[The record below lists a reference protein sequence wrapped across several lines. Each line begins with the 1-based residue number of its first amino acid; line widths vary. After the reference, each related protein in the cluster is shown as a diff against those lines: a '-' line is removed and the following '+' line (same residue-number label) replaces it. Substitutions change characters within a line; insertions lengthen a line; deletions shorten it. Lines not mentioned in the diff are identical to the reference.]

1 MAEGIDYRTDG
12 LIVVNVE
19 GKPHQLRRPKL
30 REYRQLRGALI
41 AAQEKVRQLNLEAI
55 ELAAREQS
63 GERVDDEQWDLIE
76 TAITEITGP
85 WMQTA
90 FRDLA
95 DRQMPDDLE
104 DWPSWLIADMST
116 PSSFLAHWATTP
128 LVPGGNPP
136 KKRDL

>member
-1 MAEGIDYRTDG
+1 MAEGIDYRNDG

-30 REYRQLRGALI
+30 REYRHLRGELI
-41 AAQEKVRQLNLEAI
+41 AAQEKVRQLNRDAVA
-55 ELAAREQS
+55 LAAREQS
-63 GERVDDEQWDLIE
+63 EENVDEQWDLIE
-76 TAITEITGP
+76 TSILEITGP

-104 DWPSWLIADMST
+104 DWPSWLVADMSV
-116 PSSFLAHWATTP
+116 PSSFLAHWATSP

-136 KKRDL
+136 TRKAL

>member
-1 MAEGIDYRTDG
+1 MAEGIDYRSDG

-30 REYRQLRGALI
+30 REYRHLRGELI
-41 AAQEKVRQLNLEAI
+41 AAQEKVRQLNREAVA
-55 ELAAREQS
+55 LAAREQS
-63 GERVDDEQWDLIE
+63 QENVDEQWDLIE
-76 TAITEITGP
+76 RSITEITGP

-90 FRDLA
+90 FRDMA

-104 DWPSWLIADMST
+104 EWPSWLIADLSI
-116 PSSFLAHWATTP
+116 PSLFLAHWSSAP

-136 KKRDL
+136 TRKNL